1 VNNSLVTPL
10 KLFTWGKIFALAQ
23 AAILL
28 LLGFIIA
35 RAVAAL
41 LAKGLSGRVSRHQRQ
56 LICRIVFYVI
66 LILFL
71 ISALQHLG
79 FQLSVL
85 LGAAGVVTVALGIA
99 AQTSVSNIISGFFL
113 IAEQSFLIGDSV
125 TVNNV
130 TGEVL
135 SIDLLSIKIR
145 TNDNTFVRIPNETL
159 IKADIIN
166 LTRFPIRR
174 FDIPIGIAY
183 KEDLSK
189 VSEVL
194 LKTADKN
201 FLCLEEPK
209 PAVYI
214 LGFGASAINLQFSVW
229 SSQKNF
235 YDLKNSIQQDI
246 KKAFEEN
253 AIEMPFPQ
261 ITLSAGSTTGP
272 FPVQMKS

>member
-1 VNNSLVTPL
+1 MNNSLVTSIPW
-10 KLFTWGKIFALAQ
+10 FTWSKLLALLKAT
-23 AAILL
+23 ILV

-35 RAVAAL
+35 KTVSTL
-41 LAKGLSGRVSRHQRQ
+41 LAKSLANRVARHQRQ
-56 LICRIVFYVI
+56 LIRRIVFYVI
-66 LILFL
+66 FILFL
-71 ISALQHLG
+71 IAALQHLG

-113 IAEQSFLIGDSV
+113 IAEQSFLLGDTI

-145 TNDNTFVRIPNETL
+145 TYDNTFVRIPNETL

-183 KEDLSK
+183 KEDLAK
-189 VSEVL
+189 VREIL
-194 LKTADKN
+194 LNTADKN
-201 FLCLEEPK
+201 PLCLEEPK

-229 SSQKNF
+229 SSQRNF
-235 YDLKNSIQQDI
+235 LDLKNAIQEDI
-246 KKAFEEN
+246 KRALEEN
-253 AIEMPFPQ
+253 SIEIPFPQ
-261 ITLSAGSTTGP
+261 ITLSASSITEP
-272 FPVQMKS
+272 FPVQVK